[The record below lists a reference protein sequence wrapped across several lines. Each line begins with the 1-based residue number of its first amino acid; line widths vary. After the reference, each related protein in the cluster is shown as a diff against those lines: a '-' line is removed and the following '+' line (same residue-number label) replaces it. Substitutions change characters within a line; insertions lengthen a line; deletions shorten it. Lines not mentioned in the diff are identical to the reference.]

1 MTGQTSTVYDPVVKM
16 TSHNMYYEEDQE
28 IVVDWSGTL
37 SGLFANWKE
46 NGTDCEEQTG
56 ESEAEVTVKLR
67 RDGSYQIDGFLGIY
81 FMLHV
86 VQ

>member
-1 MTGQTSTVYDPVVKM
+1 MTQQSSTVYDPTIKM
-16 TSHNMYYEEDQE
+16 TSHSMYHEEDE
-28 IVVDWSGTL
+28 VVVDWSGSL
-37 SGLFANWKE
+37 SGLFADWRN

-56 ESEAEVTVKLR
+56 ETEADVTDKLH